1 MKKSMFPDW
10 SSLTPEKAAADLP
23 RLLEEAEKGVAKI
36 EASSPQ
42 TFEDLEWALADATR
56 PLWELWGM
64 VGHMMSV
71 MNSDE
76 WRKVD
81 EEFRPKIVEF
91 SLRVSQSKRLND
103 HAKEVLMRLKSCGG
117 ASENATRIRILEK
130 SIQGAELAGVSL
142 EGERKKRFNEI
153 SQRLSK
159 LSMDYSNAV
168 LDATNAFKFEKDGK
182 TYTIDDANYPQTM
195 KHCADREV
203 REKLFRARSTRA
215 PENTARI
222 DEILALR
229 FEKAKL
235 LGFKN
240 PAELSI
246 AVKSAPSV
254 AAVMKMIDD
263 LDAATEKI
271 AAEEKSEL
279 VESAKGAVE
288 KLEPWD
294 QSFYATRLRESK
306 YSYSEEELKKY
317 FEVEDVVAGLFK
329 MANFLYNVDIR
340 ELKGDEKPSVWHP
353 DVRFFEVSEGGKPIA
368 YFYFDPYVRNG
379 QKRGGAWMNS
389 FDDRCDR
396 RGVLPLALVVT
407 NFPQPDENG
416 KSYLPMREVETLFH
430 EFGHATQCMLTK
442 VGEEGAAGL
451 SLVEWDAVEVAS
463 QFNENWCLDDRTGIS
478 VPADLKKKVLAA
490 KNFRAATVCR
500 AQLALAKIDM
510 LLHIGENGGKKPR
523 EIKEEIFRHFDMPMV
538 KEDLFLCAFSHIFAG
553 GYSAGYYGYKWAE
566 VMSADCYGAFEE
578 AGLSD
583 DAAVKRVGKAYRDT
597 VLALG
602 GSESAYEVFQRFRGR
617 APTIDAL
624 LRQQGLK
631 R

>member
-56 PLWELWGM
+56 PLWDLWGM

-81 EEFRPKIVEF
+81 EQFRPKIVEF

-103 HAKEVLMRLKSCGG
+103 LAKEVLMRLKSCGG
-117 ASENATRIRILEK
+117 EGPNATKIRILEK
-130 SIQGAELAGVSL
+130 SIQGAELSGVSL
-142 EGERKKRFNEI
+142 EGEKKKRFNEI

-246 AVKSAPSV
+246 AGKSAPSV

-271 AAEEKSEL
+271 AAEEKAEL

-294 QSFYATRLRESK
+294 QSYYATRLRESK

-368 YFYFDPYVRNG
+368 HFYFDPYVRNG
-379 QKRGGAWMNS
+379 QKSGGAWMNS
-389 FDDRCDR
+389 FEDRCDR

-416 KSYLPMREVETLFH
+416 KSYLPMREVETVFH

-463 QFNENWCLDDRTGIS
+463 QFNENWCLDDRTGIR

-523 EIKEEIFRHFDMPMV
+523 E
-538 KEDLFLCAFSHIFAG
+538 
-553 GYSAGYYGYKWAE
+553 
-566 VMSADCYGAFEE
+566 
-578 AGLSD
+578 
-583 DAAVKRVGKAYRDT
+583 AATRPAT
-597 VLALG
+597 TAT
-602 GSESAYEVFQRFRGR
+602 SGR
-617 APTIDAL
+617 
-624 LRQQGLK
+624 R
-631 R
+631 

>member
-1 MKKSMFPDW
+1 
-10 SSLTPEKAAADLP
+10 
-23 RLLEEAEKGVAKI
+23 
-36 EASSPQ
+36 
-42 TFEDLEWALADATR
+42 
-56 PLWELWGM
+56 M

-103 HAKEVLMRLKSCGG
+103 LAKEVLMRLKSCGG

-142 EGERKKRFNEI
+142 EGEKKKRFNEI

-159 LSMDYSNAV
+159 LSMDYSNSV

-271 AAEEKSEL
+271 AAEEKAEL

-294 QSFYATRLRESK
+294 QSYYATRLRESK

-368 YFYFDPYVRNG
+368 HFYFDPYVRNG
-379 QKRGGAWMNS
+379 
-389 FDDRCDR
+389 
-396 RGVLPLALVVT
+396 
-407 NFPQPDENG
+407 QPDENG
-416 KSYLPMREVETLFH
+416 KSYLPMREVETVFH
-430 EFGHATQCMLTK
+430 EFGHATQCMFTRI
-442 VGEEGAAGL
+442 GEEGAAGL

-538 KEDLFLCAFSHIFAG
+538 KEDLFLCAFGHIFAG

>member
-1 MKKSMFPDW
+1 MNKFPDW
-10 SSLTPEKAAADLP
+10 SALTPEKAAADLP
-23 RLLEEAEKGVAKI
+23 RLLEEAEKGVVKI

-71 MNSDE
+71 MNSDA

-81 EEFRPKIVEF
+81 EDFRPKIVEF

-103 HAKEVLMRLKSCGG
+103 LAKEVLMRLKSCGG
-117 ASENATRIRILEK
+117 AGPNATRIRILEK

-142 EGERKKRFNEI
+142 EGEKKKRFNEI

-182 TYTIDDANYPQTM
+182 TYTIDDANYPQAM

-271 AAEEKSEL
+271 AAEEKAEL

-294 QSFYATRLRESK
+294 QSFYATRLREDK
-306 YSYSEEELKKY
+306 YSYSDAKTSTRTPRKSLRSTSRSRSWWRG
-317 FEVEDVVAGLFK
+317 FS
-329 MANFLYNVDIR
+329 R
-340 ELKGDEKPSVWHP
+340 W
-353 DVRFFEVSEGGKPIA
+353 
-368 YFYFDPYVRNG
+368 RN
-379 QKRGGAWMNS
+379 S
-389 FDDRCDR
+389 S
-396 RGVLPLALVVT
+396 T
-407 NFPQPDENG
+407 T
-416 KSYLPMREVETLFH
+416 STS
-430 EFGHATQCMLTK
+430 T
-442 VGEEGAAGL
+442 
-451 SLVEWDAVEVAS
+451 S
-463 QFNENWCLDDRTGIS
+463 
-478 VPADLKKKVLAA
+478 
-490 KNFRAATVCR
+490 
-500 AQLALAKIDM
+500 
-510 LLHIGENGGKKPR
+510 
-523 EIKEEIFRHFDMPMV
+523 
-538 KEDLFLCAFSHIFAG
+538 
-553 GYSAGYYGYKWAE
+553 
-566 VMSADCYGAFEE
+566 
-578 AGLSD
+578 
-583 DAAVKRVGKAYRDT
+583 
-597 VLALG
+597 
-602 GSESAYEVFQRFRGR
+602 
-617 APTIDAL
+617 
-624 LRQQGLK
+624 
-631 R
+631 

>member
-56 PLWELWGM
+56 PLWDLWGM

-103 HAKEVLMRLKSCGG
+103 LAKEVLMRLKSCGG
-117 ASENATRIRILEK
+117 EGPNATKIRILEK
-130 SIQGAELAGVSL
+130 SIQGAELSGVSL
-142 EGERKKRFNEI
+142 EGEKKKRFNEI

-235 LGFKN
+235 LGFRN

-271 AAEEKSEL
+271 AAEEKAEL

-294 QSFYATRLRESK
+294 QSYYATRLRESK

-368 YFYFDPYVRNG
+368 HFYFDPYVRNG

-389 FDDRCDR
+389 FEDRCDR

-416 KSYLPMREVETLFH
+416 KSYLPMREVETVFH
-430 EFGHATQCMLTK
+430 EFGHATQCMFTRI
-442 VGEEGAAGL
+442 GEEGAAGL

-463 QFNENWCLDDRTGIS
+463 QFNENWCLDGRPQEEGARREELPRGDGVPRPARARQDRHAAAYRRERRQEAPRDQGGDIPPLRHADGKGGS
-478 VPADLKKKVLAA
+478 LPLRVRPHLRGRIFRRLLRLQVGRGDERRLLRRVRGGGAFRRRGGEARRQGVPRHRPRARRQRVGLRGVPA
-490 KNFRAATVCR
+490 F
-500 AQLALAKIDM
+500 
-510 LLHIGENGGKKPR
+510 PR
-523 EIKEEIFRHFDMPMV
+523 P
-538 KEDLFLCAFSHIFAG
+538 CA
-553 GYSAGYYGYKWAE
+553 
-566 VMSADCYGAFEE
+566 
-578 AGLSD
+578 D
-583 DAAVKRVGKAYRDT
+583 D
-597 VLALG
+597 
-602 GSESAYEVFQRFRGR
+602 
-617 APTIDAL
+617 
-624 LRQQGLK
+624 
-631 R
+631 